1 MPAPFTSSQYD
12 PDKRHAY
19 DPLCDCNYCY
29 AEFHARIRSRA
40 GNPHAYGAPEKPGLN
55 WSLAHYFRLLGLSLA
70 IVLIFL
76 AAGYA
81 GRAMAR
87 EGAVK
92 PVRAPQSLLK
102 ARQACPNTSSLA
114 QCRGELRKAY
124 ASVEWQR
131 KARNKAHAYT
141 SRDVVVDAINWAS
154 AKTGVPAWRL
164 TAIANCE
171 SHLFWLAHNGQYLGV
186 WQLGATHRADPIFRV
201 VPWQDPYAQA
211 IHTARFIKRHGES
224 AWQCSSGGGLR
235 W

>member
-1 MPAPFTSSQYD
+1 VSPTPFVPSNSQYED
-12 PDKRHAY
+12 RLPHSE
-19 DPLCDCNYCY
+19 DCGCTDCTNQR
-29 AEFHARIRSRA
+29 FRAR
-40 GNPHAYGAPEKPGLN
+40 NPHLYGLQEKPGHTIQL
-55 WSLAHYFRLLGLSLA
+55 RVLLLC
-70 IVLIFL
+70 VLIGGAVW
-76 AAGYA
+76 AAGIWWA
-81 GRAMAR
+81 ADAFAR
-87 EGAVK
+87 EGSVE

-102 ARQACPNTSSLA
+102 AREACPDTSSIS

-124 ASVEWQR
+124 ASVDWQR

-141 SRDVVVDAINWAS
+141 SRDVVLDAIQWAS
-154 AKTGVPAWRL
+154 SKTGVPAWRL

-186 WQLGATHRADPIFRV
+186 WQLGAQHRSDPIFSV